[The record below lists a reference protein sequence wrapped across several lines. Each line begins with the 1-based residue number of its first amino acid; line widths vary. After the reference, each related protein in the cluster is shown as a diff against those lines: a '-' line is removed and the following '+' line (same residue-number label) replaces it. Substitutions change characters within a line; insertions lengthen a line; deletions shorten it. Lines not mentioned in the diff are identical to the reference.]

1 MSLYLDA
8 STIIPNLVEE
18 ASSGA
23 LKHFLFQ
30 ASEPLVVSDLAA
42 VEINSA
48 IGRLVRMGL
57 VARVAASSLLEEF
70 DAWRA
75 AGTVGVNL
83 QPGDFQLATLFLRHF
98 ELGLRAPDAL
108 HVAVCRREG
117 HRLVTLDR
125 RMMLAATTLGVD
137 VDQPG

>member
-1 MSLYLDA
+1 VSLYLDA
-8 STIIPNLVEE
+8 SAIIPNLVEE

-23 LKHFLFQ
+23 LNDFLFQ
-30 ASEPLVVSDLAA
+30 AGEPLVVSDLAA

-48 IGRLVRMGL
+48 IGRLVRMDH

-75 AGTVGVNL
+75 AGTVAVTL
-83 QPGDFQLATLFLRHF
+83 QPADFQLATLFLRRF

-108 HVAVCRREG
+108 HVAICRRER

-125 RMMLAATTLGVD
+125 RMMLAATKLGID
-137 VDQPG
+137 VDLPG